1 MNWKKLWELRIRSAS
16 CILFPC
22 PGWNNFETKTGHMK
36 KQERINRQEE
46 MLSLIEQWQESGKS
60 QQLFC
65 QEHDLTY
72 TTFYYWLRRYRRQ
85 LDESSF
91 LPVEI
96 SSGSHIEIRYP
107 GGVIL
112 QLPAATRLV
121 TLKQLLCLWAVLA
134 NVFTQLHFQVLFLQ
148 FRYWHA

>member
-1 MNWKKLWELRIRSAS
+1 
-16 CILFPC
+16 
-22 PGWNNFETKTGHMK
+22 MK
-36 KQERINRQEE
+36 NQERTKRREE

-72 TTFYYWLRRYRRQ
+72 TTFYYWLKRYRRGI
-85 LDESSF
+85 DESSF

-96 SSGSHIEIRYP
+96 SSGSYIEIRYP

-112 QLPAATRLV
+112 QLPATTRL
-121 TLKQLLCLWAVLA
+121 TILKQLLSL
-134 NVFTQLHFQVLFLQ
+134 
-148 FRYWHA
+148 

>member
-1 MNWKKLWELRIRSAS
+1 
-16 CILFPC
+16 
-22 PGWNNFETKTGHMK
+22 MK

-72 TTFYYWLRRYRRQ
+72 TTFYYWLKRYRRR
-85 LDESSF
+85 LDESTF

-96 SSGSHIEIRYP
+96 SSGSNIEIRYP

-112 QLPAATRLV
+112 QLPAATRLSI
-121 TLKQLLCLWAVLA
+121 LKQLLSL
-134 NVFTQLHFQVLFLQ
+134 
-148 FRYWHA
+148 